1 MTHNKTSM
9 LNYHFQPEIHRYTG
23 KSQTRQ
29 SDKEGGF
36 PAGICHGRVLLRERS
51 MTTISTY

>member
-9 LNYHFQPEIHRYTG
+9 LNYHFQPERHRYTG